1 MTRSGRR
8 RLAIVLFV
16 AFIVVPL
23 IELYVLIQV
32 GQVIGAAPTIVLLV
46 VDSLIGAWLLK
57 REWGHT
63 WRALRTRIEEGGL
76 PTRELADGALV
87 TLGGALM
94 LSPGF
99 VTDILGVLLILP
111 PTRPVFR
118 RLVIAY
124 AASRATVTMTN
135 AYGQTVYG
143 PGTQTRPGPA
153 AGDAVVRGEVIDDE
167 Q

>member
-1 MTRSGRR
+1 MTVSGRR
-8 RLAIVLFV
+8 KLALVLFF

-23 IELYVLIQV
+23 VELYVLIQV
-32 GQVIGAAPTIVLLV
+32 GEVIGAGPTIFLLIL
-46 VDSLIGAWLLK
+46 DSVIGAWLLK
-57 REWGHT
+57 REWGSA
-63 WRALRTRIEEGGL
+63 WQALRDRLETGGL

-99 VTDILGVLLILP
+99 VTDLLGVLLILP
-111 PTRPVFR
+111 PTRPLFR
-118 RLVIAY
+118 RMLMAY
-124 AASRATVTMTN
+124 AATRATVTVTD
-135 AYGQTVYG
+135 AYGRTTYG
-143 PGTQTRPGPA
+143 PGTQTRPGTA